1 MMHDAAP
8 RVALLLAAIAVCA
21 PAQAQNYPTRPIR
34 YVVGFQPGG
43 LNDIVARII
52 GQKLADTWGQPVI
65 IDNRPGAGGNLGTEL
80 VAKSTPDGHT
90 ILNISTAQ
98 VISQSLYAK
107 LGYSLERDLAPVALL
122 VYTPLVVTVHNGI
135 GAKTVSD
142 LVAAAKTTK
151 IVHAS
156 GGHGTISHLAGE
168 MLKGAIGFNATHV
181 PYKGN
186 GPAVIDMMSGQ
197 ANLLINGVPDLLP
210 TIKSGRIRAIATMA
224 DKRHPN
230 LPDVSTM
237 AEQGHKDFVLGNW
250 VGVVMP
256 TGTPKPIIDKMYT
269 ELARQMKLPDV
280 AEKIAQ
286 QGFDPAVSSP
296 DDFAR
301 RIKSEIARFAKA
313 VKESGARVD

>member
-1 MMHDAAP
+1 MCSLLLRAT
-8 RVALLLAAIAVCA
+8 LLAAASIAC
-21 PAQAQNYPTRPIR
+21 AQAQNYPTRPIR

-52 GQKLADTWGQPVI
+52 GQKLADTWGQSVI
-65 IDNRPGAGGNLGTEL
+65 VDNRAGAGGNLGTEL
-80 VAKSTPDGHT
+80 VAKSAPDGYT

-107 LGYSLERDLAPVALL
+107 LGYNLERDLAPVALL

-135 GAKTVSD
+135 NAKTVSD
-142 LVAAAKTTK
+142 LVAASKTTK

-156 GGHGTISHLAGE
+156 GGHGTISHLSGE
-168 MLKGAIGFNATHV
+168 MVKRAIGFNATHV

-186 GPAVIDMMSGQ
+186 GPAIIDMSSGQ

-210 TIKSGRIRAIATMA
+210 TIKAGRIRAIATMA

-256 TGTPKPIIDKMYT
+256 MGTPKPIIDKMYN
-269 ELARQMKLPDV
+269 ELARLMKQPDV

-286 QGFDPAVSSP
+286 QGFDPALSSP
-296 DDFAR
+296 EEFAK

>member
-1 MMHDAAP
+1 MIVTLK
-8 RVALLLAAIAVCA
+8 RSVLVLLTTAIAGPVL
-21 PAQAQNYPTRPIR
+21 AQNYPTRPIR

-52 GQKLADTWGQPVI
+52 GQKLADVWGQPVI
-65 IDNRPGAGGNLGTEL
+65 VDNRPGAGGNLGTEL
-80 VAKSTPDGHT
+80 VAKSAPDGHT

-135 GAKTVSD
+135 AAKTVSD

-156 GGHGTISHLAGE
+156 GGHGTISHLSGE
-168 MLKGAIGFNATHV
+168 MVKRAIGFSATHV

-186 GPAVIDMMSGQ
+186 GPAIIDMSSGQ

-210 TIKSGRIRAIATMA
+210 TIKAGRIRAIATMA
-224 DKRHPN
+224 EKRHQN

-250 VGVVMP
+250 VGIVVPM
-256 TGTPKPIIDKMYT
+256 GTPKPIIDKLYG
-269 ELARQMKLPDV
+269 ELAKQMKTPDV

-286 QGFDPAVSSP
+286 QGFDPALSSP
-296 DDFAR
+296 ADFAK
-301 RIKSEIARFAKA
+301 RISAEIARFGKA

>member
-1 MMHDAAP
+1 MKP
-8 RVALLLAAIAVCA
+8 VLLAAVAVLTTT
-21 PAQAQNYPTRPIR
+21 PALAQNYPTRPIR

-65 IDNRPGAGGNLGTEL
+65 VDNRPGAGGNLGTEL
-80 VAKSTPDGHT
+80 VAKSAPDGHT

-122 VYTPLVVTVHNGI
+122 VYTPLVATVHNGLPV
-135 GAKTVSD
+135 KTMSD
-142 LVAAAKTTK
+142 LITAAKTTK

-156 GGHGTISHLAGE
+156 GGHGTISHLSGE
-168 MLKGAIGFNATHV
+168 MVKRALGFNATHV

-186 GPAVIDMMSGQ
+186 GPAVIDMASGQ

-210 TIKSGRIRAIATMA
+210 TIKAGRIRAIATFA

-230 LPDVSTM
+230 LPEVSTM

-250 VGVVMP
+250 VGVVVPM
-256 TGTPKPIIDKMYT
+256 GTPKPIIDKLYN

-286 QGFDPAVSSP
+286 QGFDPALSSP
-296 DDFAR
+296 ADFAK
-301 RIKSEIARFAKA
+301 RINVEIARFGKA